1 MAESAPK
8 RQHLASGE
16 FWRAEESTCERRKK
30 VQILRRASMQIAT
43 SRVRFIRMQEEP
55 FLATSRSNAL

>member
-1 MAESAPK
+1 
-8 RQHLASGE
+8 LASGE
-16 FWRAEESTCERRKK
+16 FWRAEESMWERRKK
-30 VQILRRASMQIAT
+30 VQILRRASMQIAS